1 MTRRTTLYGLL
12 GVPPSAT
19 ADEIRAAYRHAAR
32 ELHPDA
38 GGSAAAFQ
46 RLTTAYHIL
55 GDPAGRAGYDEYLAT
70 SSARVAQ
77 AADGAQPGDGPPP
90 PAAFPGASR
99 EVRRGYLVMTTVAL
113 GLFILAGTVVRPV
126 SVPAAIAMA
135 VVAMVIPPIAAI
147 VANRP
152 PPTRGTRRK
161 GRSAGHR
168 AP

>member
-1 MTRRTTLYGLL
+1 MTRRTTLYDLL

-32 ELHPDA
+32 ALHPDA
-38 GGSAAAFQ
+38 GGNAAAFQ

-70 SSARVAQ
+70 SGAP
-77 AADGAQPGDGPPP
+77 AAPDAEGGAPGGPPT
-90 PAAFPGASR
+90 PAAFPGVSR
-99 EVRRGYLVMTTVAL
+99 EVKRGYLVMMTVAL

-135 VVAMVIPPIAAI
+135 LVAMVIPPVAAI
-147 VANRP
+147 MANRP
-152 PPTRGTRRK
+152 TPTHGTRRRR
-161 GRSAGHR
+161 RSAGR
-168 AP
+168 RSP